1 MKTTAMNKIKNNTLV
16 AVLGFGLL
24 TSMFTSCEVNEQ
36 LCEKEIDGEHAHRSG
51 VQFNYVWDKMPAAVS
66 VRPVNTY
73 IIADRVINTM
83 TTSFMY
89 NVVAES
95 GHYLGDLP
103 KGMAEED
110 NHDITTFQL
119 PSGEYKFLT
128 MSFNRTFE
136 EKLDPSRIVTE
147 DYVITPNPLKM
158 DPSQLNLRLGQF
170 KAEHRTYTYDELKD
184 YYVDSPFGEFDGS
197 VDNNP
202 YTSASDD
209 ASEEEKEAKRA
220 KFIRNITEPLVID
233 STTIRRIGT
242 DEVTEIEFNPTTVT
256 QNIDLYFDL
265 KKKQTSS
272 FQFFVSDVWCVLS
285 GIPRSMN
292 IGTGAVDITQTD
304 KLIFRTKLVDPTKVP
319 DANSE
324 ELKPQGWPSERIEDN
339 IGRYDNQAEDIV
351 RCYANLNI
359 PGIVENSDYTDAN
372 KYAGPG
378 VLQIIVKVWVY
389 EKNVN
394 ENKWGWRSRTIMG
407 RVNLHKNIERAQLLE
422 LYNEKH
428 NVEYWRK
435 AQDYKSVPLA
445 IDATLTQ
452 SLITG
457 ADESPRVANWEEE
470 QHIEQEY

>member
-1 MKTTAMNKIKNNTLV
+1 MNKIKNNTLV

-66 VRPVNTY
+66 VLPVNTY

>member
-1 MKTTAMNKIKNNTLV
+1 MNNIKNHPLKALLYLCVFEFIV
-16 AVLGFGLL
+16 A
-24 TSMFTSCEVNEQ
+24 SCEVHED
-36 LCEKEIDGEHAHRSG
+36 LCDKGHPHQSG

>member
-233 STTIRRIGT
+233 STTIHRIGT